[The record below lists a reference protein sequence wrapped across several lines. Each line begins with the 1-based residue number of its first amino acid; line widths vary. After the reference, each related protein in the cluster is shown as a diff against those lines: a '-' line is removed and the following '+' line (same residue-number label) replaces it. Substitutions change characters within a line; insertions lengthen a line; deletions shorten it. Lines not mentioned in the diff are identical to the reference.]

1 MNYTIINAIYSFVAF
16 AFAISF
22 HEWAHAF
29 AAYRLGDPTA
39 RNAGRMT
46 LNPFKHIDLFGTLML
61 LVFGFGW
68 AKPVPVN
75 PRNYKNLIRDDIIV
89 SLAGVSVNM
98 LLAFVFMPLSLY
110 LVQISL
116 EQQSIVLSVLAA
128 MVDYFVFINITLAI
142 FNLIPVPPLDGSH
155 VLEDLLIRK
164 VGPKPF
170 IWMRNNS
177 RYLLIGV
184 LIILRITGVLSLV
197 TNSVY
202 EGIASLYMP
211 LLETIL

>member
-89 SLAGVSVNM
+89 SLAGVLVNM

-116 EQQSIVLSVLAA
+116 EQQSVVLSVLAA

>member
-89 SLAGVSVNM
+89 SLAGVLVNM

-116 EQQSIVLSVLAA
+116 EQQSTVLSVLAA

>member
-39 RNAGRMT
+39 RYAGRMT

-89 SLAGVSVNM
+89 SLAGVLVNM

>member
-46 LNPFKHIDLFGTLML
+46 LNPFKHVDLFGTLML

-89 SLAGVSVNM
+89 SLAGVLVNM

>member
-89 SLAGVSVNM
+89 SLAGVLVNM

-170 IWMRNNS
+170 VWMRNNS

>member
-89 SLAGVSVNM
+89 SLAGVLVNM

-110 LVQISL
+110 LVEISL
-116 EQQSIVLSVLAA
+116 EQQSTVLSVLAA

>member
-75 PRNYKNLIRDDIIV
+75 PRNYKNLIRDDTIV
-89 SLAGVSVNM
+89 SLAGVLVNM

-184 LIILRITGVLSLV
+184 LIILRVTGVLSLV

>member
-22 HEWAHAF
+22 HEWAHAL

-89 SLAGVSVNM
+89 SLAGVLVNM

>member
-89 SLAGVSVNM
+89 SLAGVLVNM

-128 MVDYFVFINITLAI
+128 MIDYFVFINITLAI

>member
-22 HEWAHAF
+22 HEWARAF

-89 SLAGVSVNM
+89 SLAGVLVNM

>member
-89 SLAGVSVNM
+89 SLAGVLVNM

-197 TNSVY
+197 TNCVY

>member
-89 SLAGVSVNM
+89 SLAGVLVNM

>member
-75 PRNYKNLIRDDIIV
+75 PRNYKNLIRDDTIV
-89 SLAGVSVNM
+89 SLAGVLVNM

>member
-89 SLAGVSVNM
+89 SLAGVLVNM
-98 LLAFVFMPLSLY
+98 LLAFVFMPLSMY